1 MKSIQKTFRLMA
13 QNAASGVGK
22 NRKKCNLKPKNQRE
36 TYKGIKNNYK
46 RYRDRE
52 IKIFLIYN

>member
-1 MKSIQKTFRLMA
+1 MA